1 MPIAFPAPLQDWSAI
16 WAKNVV
22 QKTFDGVPA
31 PNLGNPNYR
40 FSLGTLDG
48 GMGKLIAPADANM
61 QNPGGSYAASYM
73 PIITPISPT
82 VNTVVPATDNRIF
95 NLIFD
100 YTGDVGTVYPPADMG
115 IAFPTLWGWSGIWA
129 KNLIQKP
136 FNVVPAPNMANPN
149 YKFSWDTLG
158 SGCVVKAIPIANNN
172 LNNPGGNFAVPYTPF
187 IPPVIKQQPVNIDV
201 ILYYGFDATPFPLPV
216 PVSGV
221 AFPAALQGWSVTW
234 AKNLIQKPFNYIP
247 APNMGNPN
255 YMFTFDTLNGGMGK
269 LLPQSTANMQNP
281 CGAVDRKQIG
291 EQSNTIPYVPTINS
305 VVDASIIFTKL
316 FTVFNQQ
323 LTGVSRDGNGTP
335 LANCLVSVFRSV
347 DKVLVAETTS
357 DAQGNWQVTSL
368 GTYSGPYFLVEYKT
382 VTNQPDLFG
391 TSLRTLVA
399 APLIQ

>member
-31 PNLGNPNYR
+31 PNMGNPNYR

-48 GMGKLIAPADANM
+48 GMGKLLAHSDANTN
-61 QNPGGSYAASYM
+61 NPGGMYAAAYM
-73 PIITPISPT
+73 PIITPLSPT
-82 VNTVVPATDNRIF
+82 VDTVAPATDNRLF

-100 YTGDVGTVYPPADMG
+100 YTGAVGTILPIADMG
-115 IAFPTLWGWSGIWA
+115 VAFPTLWGWSGIWA

-149 YKFSWDTLG
+149 YKFSFNTLG
-158 SGCVVKAIPIANNN
+158 NGCVIQAIPIANNN
-172 LNNPGGNFAVPYTPF
+172 LNNPGGNFAIPYTPF
-187 IPPVIKQQPVNIDV
+187 IVPIIKQQPVNIEV
-201 ILYYGFDATPFPLPV
+201 ILTYAFDATPFPLPV
-216 PVSGV
+216 PITGIC
-221 AFPAALQGWSVTW
+221 FPAALQGWSATW

-247 APNMGNPN
+247 APNLGNPN
-255 YMFTFDTLNGGMGK
+255 YMFTFSTLNGGMGK
-269 LLPQSTANMQNP
+269 FLPQSTANLQNP
-281 CGAVDRKQIG
+281 AGLPDRIQIG
-291 EQSNTIPYVPTINS
+291 EQQLNIPVIPTVNL

-316 FTVFNQQ
+316 LPSYNQQ

-335 LANCLVSVFRSV
+335 LANCLVSVFRSA

-382 VTNQPDLFG
+382 VANQPDLFG